1 VENALGVS
9 FFSFTLSRQTFLSDQ
24 SVELK
29 KMLTDIT
36 LAYLSTLTYHVDAKQ
51 GVCVLPLA
59 SIHWDDEMPD
69 LSQVPEEDHDQIFLL
84 FAIRSKL
91 WDEVR
96 LSLDE
101 ERLWK
106 QVRSR
111 APEWA
116 LFQRLRLSPDEREA
130 REAIERDCAQALDE
144 LFSTADHI
152 TISRDQHGY
161 EKRSATFLLNKE
173 QKPAKRKS
181 LWKGITRRVK
191 VWIRSR
197 NL

>member
-1 VENALGVS
+1 
-9 FFSFTLSRQTFLSDQ
+9 
-24 SVELK
+24 
-29 KMLTDIT
+29 MLTDIT
-36 LAYLSTLTYHVDAKQ
+36 LVYLSTLTYRVDAKQ
-51 GVCVLPLA
+51 GVCVLPFA
-59 SIHWDDEMPD
+59 SIHWDDEMAN
-69 LSQVPEEDHDQIFLL
+69 LSQIPEEDHDQVFLL

-91 WDEVR
+91 WDGEL
-96 LSLDE
+96 LSPDE
-101 ERLWK
+101 KQLWE

-116 LFQRLRLSPDEREA
+116 LFQRLRLSPDERKA
-130 REAIERDCAQALDE
+130 REEIERDCAQALDE
-144 LFSTADHI
+144 LFSTADYI

-161 EKRSATFLLNKE
+161 EKRSATFRLNKE

-181 LWKGITRRVK
+181 LLSGITGRVR